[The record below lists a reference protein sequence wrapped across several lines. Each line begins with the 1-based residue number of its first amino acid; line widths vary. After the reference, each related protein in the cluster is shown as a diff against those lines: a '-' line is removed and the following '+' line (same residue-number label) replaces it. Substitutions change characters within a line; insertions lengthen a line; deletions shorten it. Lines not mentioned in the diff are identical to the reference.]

1 MSEKS
6 VSAGEVRVRCEG
18 RGRPEGGERAPLNTP
33 LGWSYSPAGALRRIQ
48 WSEQKF
54 VIHFPDFPLRFPVRE
69 TGRRPPLLH
78 YRFTHCTFL

>member
-6 VSAGEVRVRCEG
+6 VCAGEVRVKRKTRR
-18 RGRPEGGERAPLNTP
+18 RGGGSVKYSSGVVVLSS
-33 LGWSYSPAGALRRIQ
+33 WSAARIQ
-48 WSEQKF
+48 WSEQRF

-78 YRFTHCTFL
+78 HRFTHCTFL